1 MKKSLL
7 LLVTLLSVFLAKGQS
22 DDNITLDFYGFVRVD
37 AYMDTYKGVDAGH
50 DIFYLLP
57 AYGVKNGAE
66 FNNQLS
72 SNISAMASR
81 LGVRINF
88 PEVLK
93 AKATGLL
100 EFDFAG
106 NLKADPTLFR
116 IRQAYSL
123 LTWEKTSLLVGQTWH
138 PFFGGS
144 CLPTVAGL
152 NTGAPFTCFNR
163 SPMIRYN
170 MKFGG
175 LTVTTAA
182 ITQTQY
188 NNAAID
194 AADFNLST
202 YNQAKRNGVVPEL
215 VLSAEWTKKS
225 ITLGAGVDYN
235 RIKPRMLI
243 TETLVDN
250 NVVST
255 VADEYLSSTAF
266 MAYGRFKKDKLTILL
281 KGYLGDNMQNL
292 TLPGGYGVAS
302 FDSTSGKETY
312 TSYKTYTASLNLV
325 YGQKWQVGLFAG
337 YGGNLGTNDA
347 LLSFGG
353 KAKTYGLF
361 TNMQSMYRVAPH
373 ISLNLP
379 KFRLVAEYER
389 TAANYGVNNPDGSS
403 SFNFKNGLYSA
414 SHQTANNRVIIV
426 MTQYF

>member
-1 MKKSLL
+1 MKKSLFVL
-7 LLVTLLSVFLAKGQS
+7 MAILTVLIAKGQS
-22 DDNITLDFYGFVRVD
+22 DDNVTLDFYGFIRVD

-57 AYGVKNGAE
+57 AYGLKNGAE
-66 FNNQLS
+66 FNNQMS

-88 PEVLK
+88 PEVFK
-93 AKATGLL
+93 AKATGLM

-123 LTWEKTSLLVGQTWH
+123 LTWEKTSLLIGQTWH
-138 PFFGGS
+138 PFSGNS
-144 CLPTVAGL
+144 CMPTVAGL

-163 SPMIRYN
+163 SPMVRYN

-175 LTVTTAA
+175 LTVSASA
-182 ITQTQY
+182 VGQTQY

-194 AADFNLST
+194 AADFNLVT
-202 YNQAKRNGVVPEL
+202 YNQAKRNGVIPEL

-225 ITLGAGVDYN
+225 ITLGAGADYN
-235 RIKPRMLI
+235 RIKPRMMV

-250 NVVST
+250 KDVST
-255 VADEYLSSTAF
+255 IAGEYLSSTAF
-266 MAYGRFKKDKLTILL
+266 MAYGRYKKDKLTILL
-281 KGYLGDNMQNL
+281 KGYFGDNMQNL

-302 FDSTSGKETY
+302 FDSITGKETY
-312 TSYKTYTASLNLV
+312 TNYRSYTTALNVV
-325 YGQKWQVGLFAG
+325 YGQKWQFGLFAG
-337 YGGNLGTNDA
+337 YGGNLGTNAPLWD
-347 LLSFGG
+347 SGKG

-361 TNMQSMYRVAPH
+361 TNMQTMYRVAPH
-373 ISLNLP
+373 VSLNFT

-389 TAANYGVNNPDGSS
+389 TAANYATSGS
-403 SFNFKNGLYSA
+403 NINLQDGLYSNTHWA
-414 SHQTANNRVIIV
+414 TNNRFILV

>member
-7 LLVTLLSVFLAKGQS
+7 MLMALLSVVMVKAQS
-22 DDNITLDFYGFVRVD
+22 DDNVTLDFYGFIRVD
-37 AYMDTYKGVDAGH
+37 GYVDTYKGVDAGH

-72 SNISAMASR
+72 SNVSAMASR
-81 LGVRINF
+81 LGVRITF
-88 PEVLK
+88 PEVFK

-123 LTWEKTSLLVGQTWH
+123 LTWEKSSLLIGQTWH

-175 LTVTTAA
+175 LTVSASA
-182 ITQTQY
+182 VSQMQY
-188 NNAAID
+188 NNVAID
-194 AADFNLST
+194 AGEFSVTA
-202 YNQAKRNGVVPEL
+202 NQAKRNGAIPEM
-215 VLSAEWTKKS
+215 VLSTEWTQKA
-225 ITLGAGVDYN
+225 ITLGAGASYN
-235 RIKPRMLI
+235 QIKPRMLI
-243 TETLVDN
+243 TETLVDGKD
-250 NVVST
+250 VST
-255 VADEYLSSTAF
+255 IADEYLGSTAF
-266 MAYGRFKKDKLTILL
+266 MAYGRYKKDKLTVLL
-281 KGYLGDNMQNL
+281 KGYLGDNMQHL

-302 FDSTSGKETY
+302 FDSITGKETY
-312 TSYKTYTASLNLV
+312 TTYKNYTAALNIV
-325 YGQKWQVGLFAG
+325 YGQKWQLGLFAG
-337 YGGNLGTNDA
+337 YGGNLGTNDPLIA
-347 LLSFGG
+347 FAG
-353 KAKTYGLF
+353 KQKTYGLF
-361 TNMQSMYRVAPH
+361 TTIQSMYRVAPH
-373 ISLNLP
+373 ISLNLA
-379 KFRLVAEYER
+379 KFKLVLEYER
-389 TAANYGVNNPDGSS
+389 TAANYGTGAI
-403 SFNFKNGLYSA
+403 NFENGLFSS
-414 SHQTANNRVIIV
+414 SHQTVNNRVIMV